1 MPLLGEKTRRARR
14 KAPCFGLMEIGDCQQ
29 SAYFSAV
36 FLCKGGFFM
45 NIQMNFDEQCLKFI
59 LRNNLS
65 EKIRPYLSLGEV
77 LQWIANHPE
86 VLDNHNGGALW
97 TGSRE
102 VGIVLELDRQ
112 GDTYC
117 ITVANIVIDNTDT

>member
-1 MPLLGEKTRRARR
+1 
-14 KAPCFGLMEIGDCQQ
+14 
-29 SAYFSAV
+29 
-36 FLCKGGFFM
+36 M

-117 ITVANIVIDNTDT
+117 ITVANIVIDNTETWGNAD